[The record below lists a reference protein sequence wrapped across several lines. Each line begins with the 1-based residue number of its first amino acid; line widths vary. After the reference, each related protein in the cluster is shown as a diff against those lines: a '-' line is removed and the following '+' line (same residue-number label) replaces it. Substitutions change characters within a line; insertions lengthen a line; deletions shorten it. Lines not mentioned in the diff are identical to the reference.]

1 MEKAGRRQPIGK
13 RKLATARAL
22 TAALALAALSGAAGT
37 AAGAAVGTAAGTAR
51 GTASGHTL
59 KVTDAAHLTL
69 TRADGNTL
77 YERGRATGTLAGTV
91 EVSMTLRGHA
101 ATSTFTIRTS
111 AGTIG
116 GRGSGTLKTGKGGYD
131 SFGGSVTVT
140 RATGR
145 FHGATGTGG
154 LYGSI
159 YRVTDAMSVQVTGT
173 LRY

>member
-22 TAALALAALSGAAGT
+22 TAALALAALSGTAGT
-37 AAGAAVGTAAGTAR
+37 AAGAAAGTAVGTASR
-51 GTASGHTL
+51 HTL